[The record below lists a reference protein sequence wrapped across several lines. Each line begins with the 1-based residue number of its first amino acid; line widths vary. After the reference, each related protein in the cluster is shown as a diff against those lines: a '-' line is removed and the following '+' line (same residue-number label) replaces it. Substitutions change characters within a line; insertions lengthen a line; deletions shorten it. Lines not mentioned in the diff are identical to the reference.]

1 MRVAAGGRLRQLV
14 SSPPQVQVR
23 PPDPQTSATDPLYKE
38 QTHRNLLKSQ
48 KKEK

>member
-14 SSPPQVQVR
+14 SSPQVQVR